1 MNLLIFSDLDG
12 TLLDHHSYSWEPA
25 LPALDQLKS
34 LSIPL
39 ILCTSKTAAEVTKL
53 HAELELDTPCIVENG
68 AAIVIDPQAD
78 DPTRGAFYFGR
89 SYQELTSLVHSIRQ
103 EEQFDFT
110 GFSDMSAAEV
120 AAATGLT
127 LENARLAKQRLCSE
141 PLQWQDSTQALERF
155 AHKLARHKLR
165 LLRGGRFYHVLD
177 SGADKGTALT
187 WLRSW
192 YLEQHPASSWT
203 TVALG
208 DGPNDESMMEAA
220 DIAIVIPALSG
231 HAAHPQARKMITA
244 PAPGPA
250 GWNKAIL
257 SLLKM
262 FSEKGARN
270 G

>member
-12 TLLDHHSYSWEPA
+12 TLLDHNSYSWKPA
-25 LPALDQLKS
+25 QTALDQLKR

-39 ILCTSKTAAEVTKL
+39 ILCTSKTAAEVANL
-53 HAELELDTPCIVENG
+53 HSELELDTPYIVENG
-68 AAIVIDPQAD
+68 AAIVTDPHAE
-78 DPTRGAFYFGR
+78 DPTHGAFYFGR
-89 SYQELTSLVHSIRQ
+89 SYQELTSLVHRIRQ
-103 EEQFDFT
+103 EKQFDFT
-110 GFSDMSAAEV
+110 GFSDMSAADV

-127 LENARLAKQRLCSE
+127 VENAGLAKQRLCTE
-141 PLQWQDSTQALERF
+141 PLQWQDSEEALKKF
-155 AHKLARHKLR
+155 NHKLGRHNLR

-177 SGADKGTALT
+177 SGADKGAALA

-192 YLEQHPASSWT
+192 YLERHPASSLT

-231 HAAHPQARKMITA
+231 HAAQPKARKMITA
-244 PAPGPA
+244 PEPGPA
-250 GWNKAIL
+250 GWNKAIV

-262 FSEKGARN
+262 FSVKGARN